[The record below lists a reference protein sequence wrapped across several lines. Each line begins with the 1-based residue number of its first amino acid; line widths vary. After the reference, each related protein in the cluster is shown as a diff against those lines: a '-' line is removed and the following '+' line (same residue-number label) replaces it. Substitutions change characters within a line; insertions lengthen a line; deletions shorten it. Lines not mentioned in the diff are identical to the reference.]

1 MEIVKP
7 LLLCAA
13 VLVPSLDALELK
25 SSLGVVSYQVEGKG
39 PTSSAWIKPSYTKQP
54 YVELESKDFIH
65 STNYWKA
72 RLEYIGGTPVLETNQ
87 PLFRKVQTSILHGG
101 WGWIWNGDFEFE
113 GGIIGLGQVQE
124 IQDSALTASAT
135 ESELRL
141 GNYFAIG
148 YKHNFGLWGFVFN
161 SSIGVL
167 GWPNRQSAVSQIE
180 FALNRGIASSPWTF
194 GFKVKEGYV
203 ELERNNNK
211 TADLGA
217 ASNALL
223 LFKQTETDTAIWAF
237 TVGYKL

>member
-1 MEIVKP
+1 M
-7 LLLCAA
+7 A
-13 VLVPSLDALELK
+13 VLAPSLGAMELK
-25 SSLGVVSYQVEGKG
+25 SSFGLVSYQVEGKG
-39 PTSSAWIKPSYTKQP
+39 PTGSAWIKPSYTNQS
-54 YVELESKDFIH
+54 YFELESKDFIH

-72 RLEYIGGTPVLETNQ
+72 RLEYIGGSSVLETNQ
-87 PLFRKVQTSILHGG
+87 SLFRKVQTSILHGG

-113 GGIIGLGQVQE
+113 TGIVGLQQVHE
-124 IQDSALTASAT
+124 IRDSALTAKT
-135 ESELRL
+135 TQSELRL

-148 YKHNFGLWGFVFN
+148 YKHNFGLWGVAFN
-161 SSIGVL
+161 SSLGVL
-167 GWPNRQSAVSQIE
+167 GWPKRQSAVSQIE
-180 FALNRGIASSPWTF
+180 LALNRSIANSPWTF

-211 TADLGA
+211 TSDVGT